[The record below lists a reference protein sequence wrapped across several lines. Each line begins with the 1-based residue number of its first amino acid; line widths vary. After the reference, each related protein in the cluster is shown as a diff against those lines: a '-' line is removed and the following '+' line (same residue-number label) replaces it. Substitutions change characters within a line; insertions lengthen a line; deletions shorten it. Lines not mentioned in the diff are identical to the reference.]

1 MKSSRLDSRIA
12 NAFVNG
18 AEFRNIV
25 RFMDLVWRI
34 SSMKLLNRL
43 NEVLFS
49 IKKNYVFL
57 FDSTISTI
65 FSHSIIQFRMKRK

>member
-1 MKSSRLDSRIA
+1 
-12 NAFVNG
+12 
-18 AEFRNIV
+18 
-25 RFMDLVWRI
+25 
-34 SSMKLLNRL
+34 MKLLNRL